1 MDGGFLDCKICFSM
15 ICSNGYS
22 MNDDDD
28 DDDDDDGILQVMKI
42 QL

>member
-28 DDDDDDGILQVMKI
+28 DGILQVMKI